1 MKLEIGDIVRQ
12 AIWGQEGQIITE
24 YENYWEVQKED
35 GQFITRNPSSWL
47 QEQTVPFSDEEIN
60 EQRWFSVHCFNGGSI
75 LCCEGKLEFVSRID
89 AQGLANACPT
99 SAAFCCGPQKVRIKG
114 ECKAIAESRMLQ
126 VRPRVV

>member
-47 QEQTVPFSDEEIN
+47 QVQTVPFSDEEIN

-89 AQGLANACPT
+89 AQGLANACP
-99 SAAFCCGPQKVRIKG
+99 
-114 ECKAIAESRMLQ
+114 
-126 VRPRVV
+126 

>member
-89 AQGLANACPT
+89 AQGLANAC
-99 SAAFCCGPQKVRIKG
+99 A
-114 ECKAIAESRMLQ
+114 
-126 VRPRVV
+126 